1 MTLADQLVERTLSDR
16 QEAYTAEV
24 RQLIDAAYRV
34 IASTGRFDP
43 PIRGI
48 LTEAGLSNPAFYRH
62 FRSKDELLLVMLDE
76 GRRQLVDYLAH
87 RTASATT
94 TDERVAEWIRGVL
107 AQAGDPEAAR
117 RTRPFVTEVERL
129 HEQFPEQQE
138 ASEQQLIA
146 QLDALLGDRSP
157 WARTVYALVFGELE
171 RNLRSDSPPTD
182 DDIERVVTFVLAGI
196 RAPLPATE
204 QPGTP

>member
-43 PIRGI
+43 PIRAI
-48 LTEAGLSNPAFYRH
+48 LTEAGLSNPVFYRH

-76 GRRQLVDYLAH
+76 GRRQLVDYLEH
-87 RTASATT
+87 RTAATST
-94 TDERVAEWIRGVL
+94 PDQRVSEWVRGVL
-107 AQAGDPEAAR
+107 AQASDPEAAR

-146 QLDALLGDRSP
+146 QLRSLLGDRSR
-157 WARTVYALVFGELE
+157 WASTVYALVFGELE
-171 RNLRSDSPPTD
+171 RDLRSDAPPTD
-182 DDIERVVTFVLAGI
+182 DEVERVVAFVLAGI
-196 RAPLPATE
+196 GAPWPATE
-204 QPGTP
+204 GADTP